1 MKRSPYFR
9 GILSARPF
17 LQRTTWSVSDFFYY
31 LDAYFKQTKDHH
43 LYERY
48 LQICMPYAFT
58 EYSQLLYAQQRYAE
72 WIEIHSLV
80 GFSISELEKDLI
92 KQIAKEEPEA
102 LIPSYH
108 REIHSFSI
116 KRIEVHTE
124 NL

>member
-1 MKRSPYFR
+1 
-9 GILSARPF
+9 
-17 LQRTTWSVSDFFYY
+17 
-31 LDAYFKQTKDHH
+31 
-43 LYERY
+43 
-48 LQICMPYAFT
+48 MPYAFT

-108 REIHSFSI
+108 REISQLLDQKNRSAYRESVKMLKKLRTLYHKTKKTAIWERYVKQLQDST
-116 KRIEVHTE
+116 KRLRAFQEEMKKGKLIDDTP
-124 NL
+124 

>member
-1 MKRSPYFR
+1 
-9 GILSARPF
+9 
-17 LQRTTWSVSDFFYY
+17 
-31 LDAYFKQTKDHH
+31 
-43 LYERY
+43 
-48 LQICMPYAFT
+48 MPYAFT

-108 REIHSFSI
+108 REISASRSKNRSAYRESVKMLKKLRTLYHKTKKTAIWERYVKQLQDST
-116 KRIEVHTE
+116 KRLRAFQEEMKKGKLIDDTP
-124 NL
+124 

>member
-1 MKRSPYFR
+1 
-9 GILSARPF
+9 
-17 LQRTTWSVSDFFYY
+17 
-31 LDAYFKQTKDHH
+31 
-43 LYERY
+43 
-48 LQICMPYAFT
+48 MPYAFT

-108 REIHSFSI
+108 REISLLLDQKNRSAYRESVKMLKKLRTLYHKTKNRDLGKVCKAAARFNKTAACVPRGNEERKI
-116 KRIEVHTE
+116 D
-124 NL
+124 